1 MELGQTR
8 EAWLDMTPYEL
19 SVLYDAY
26 LKKQRGKFNLGR
38 DMVLNAVANVL
49 SGNKRIEPFIPS
61 GDEDDMRYKKGKMNT
76 VATQEDLLEFERKL
90 QENENLERKIRLER
104 DSLFDL

>member
-1 MELGQTR
+1 
-8 EAWLDMTPYEL
+8 MTPYEL

-26 LKKQRGKFNLGR
+26 LKNQRGKFNLGR

-49 SGNKRIEPFIPS
+49 SGNKRIEPFIPNGENES
-61 GDEDDMRYKKGKMNT
+61 EYKRGKINT

-90 QENENLERKIRLER
+90 KDNENLEKRIRLER
-104 DSLFDL
+104 NSLFDL